1 LEVNVKERAAAV
13 LMTLLSF
20 AVIISILV
28 ASLR

>member
-1 LEVNVKERAAAV
+1 LEVNVKHRVAAV